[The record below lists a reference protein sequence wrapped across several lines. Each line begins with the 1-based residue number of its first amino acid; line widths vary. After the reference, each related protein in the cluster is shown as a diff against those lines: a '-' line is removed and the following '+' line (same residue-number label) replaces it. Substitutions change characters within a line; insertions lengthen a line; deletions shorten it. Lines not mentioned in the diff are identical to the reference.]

1 MIRWLRYSTYCS
13 DLELDSSDT
22 TKGVGNFWSL
32 VEERPHV
39 EPVSPDRPRH
49 YYHCTLLLEAVQ
61 GIRAHVLVKLC
72 SDTVATPVS
81 DSHLG
86 CAFHR
91 VKRRY
96 QYVSQERDGGPACR
110 LMGLSIITC
119 VKNGHIVPRKLLPP
133 LGHRAVLA
141 TSTSTCLNWQ
151 SHRSVC
157 QSQRGVAASQPC
169 PERWLTKR
177 IRRA

>member
-1 MIRWLRYSTYCS
+1 MNWTAAARR
-13 DLELDSSDT
+13 
-22 TKGVGNFWSL
+22 KGSATSGAWSRS
-32 VEERPHV
+32 VHTWSRSHRTAR
-39 EPVSPDRPRH
+39 DIIH
-49 YYHCTLLLEAVQ
+49 HCTLLLEAVQ

-110 LMGLSIITC
+110 LMALSIITC

-133 LGHRAVLA
+133 VGHRAVLA